1 MSPVFEIQ
9 GLVKGFNGK
18 TVLDIEHLSIGSK
31 AVTAIIGPSGAGKST
46 LLSILNGLMKADAG
60 SLIFEGQD
68 MIEGVKLGDPLRTSM
83 AMVFQNPVMFQGTVY
98 DNIAY
103 SLKIRKA
110 PENDIKEKVN
120 EILELI
126 GLKHIALQ
134 KAGTISG
141 GEAQRIA
148 LARAMV
154 FRPKVLLLDE
164 PTASLDPANVM
175 QIEKLIVHA
184 KKEFGTS
191 VILVTHNMFQA
202 RRLADYT
209 VFMLNG
215 NIVESGDNERI
226 FTNPANEKTKAFISG
241 EMVY

>member
-1 MSPVFEIQ
+1 MNPVFEIQ
-9 GLVKGFNGK
+9 GLMKAFKGK
-18 TVLDIEHLSIGSK
+18 RVLDIEHLSIRRERI
-31 AVTAIIGPSGAGKST
+31 TAIIGPSGAGKST
-46 LLSILNGLMKADAG
+46 LLSILNGLVKADAG
-60 SLIFEGQD
+60 RLIFEGQD
-68 MIEGVKLGDPLRTSM
+68 MVEEVQLGDPLRRSM

-98 DNIAY
+98 ENIAY
-103 SLKIRKA
+103 SLKIRKV
-110 PENDIKEKVN
+110 PEHDIKEKVS
-120 EILELI
+120 EILSLI
-126 GLKHIALQ
+126 GLESIAFQ

-148 LARAMV
+148 LARAMI

-191 VILVTHNMFQA
+191 VVLVTHNMFQA
-202 RRLADYT
+202 KRLADYT

-215 NIVESGDNERI
+215 SIVEYGDNESL
-226 FTNPANEKTKAFISG
+226 FTKPINEKTKAFISG